1 VKKAQNASLTQTKLA
16 MTRAVMEKR
25 LAIVTNTSVTLAPV
39 KISTQQKH
47 RANEMQT
54 DQMAPVTARLS

>member
-1 VKKAQNASLTQTKLA
+1 